1 MSTDL
6 KGAKLTALY
15 SGPLVSSGELV
26 LGPPQIQKSADS
38 QVPYV
43 KWHSI
48 CILPMQ
54 IPPHTLNHL

>member
-38 QVPYV
+38 QVRYL

-48 CILPMQ
+48 CI
-54 IPPHTLNHL
+54 